1 MKYLKI
7 SALALAVCAMYACRY
22 DKADELYVTPTC
34 DTTVSTT
41 FSQYVSTVVDNN
53 CLECHSTANNA
64 SLGGSINLEGYDNLI
79 NYVND
84 GPNGGSFMGAITHNP
99 NYIAMPDGAAKL
111 DDCTIQ
117 KLQKWI
123 NNGAQ
128 NN

>member
-7 SALALAVCAMYACRY
+7 SALVFTVCALYACRY
-22 DKADELYVTPTC
+22 DKADELYVTPDC

-53 CLECHSTANNA
+53 CLECHSNANNA
-64 SLGGSINLEGYDNLI
+64 TLGGSINLDGYDNLI

-84 GPNGGSFMGAITHNP
+84 GPNGGSFMGAITHNA
-99 NYIAMPDGAAKL
+99 NYVAMPDGAAKL

>member
-1 MKYLKI
+1 MKFLKI
-7 SALALAVCAMYACRY
+7 SALALAACAMYACRY

-64 SLGGSINLEGYDNLI
+64 SLGGSINLEGYNNLI